1 MKLQH
6 HKEDIP
12 NNERENNF
20 MTNNTPIP
28 HPIVNQTS
36 SSNSSLESTAVSNL
50 SSSNVSFLYQYFV
63 FMSYILGQSPVYKT
77 IFLIDQ

>member
-12 NNERENNF
+12 RENNF
-20 MTNNTPIP
+20 MKNTTPIP

-50 SSSNVSFLYQYFV
+50 STSNVSFLYQYFV
-63 FMSYILGQSPVYKT
+63 FMSYILGQYPVYKP
-77 IFLIDQ
+77 FF